1 MEIEL
6 RCGICSEL
14 MVSVIPSVFFQL
26 TYFNFSLFFL
36 IDKATTLNC
45 MHTYC
50 QCCITH
56 WKTFEEHRGTVARCP
71 VCREFTVSEKRN
83 YFADNLIGIIVDGY
97 PEEEKNRRKELVASH
112 QELLTQNVVTL
123 PETNSANPS
132 VNLFSL
138 FMTEIKKMLEDIKEF
153 LAETSQCCHLFIF
166 NNGCISHFCAFFS
179 TTI

>member
-1 MEIEL
+1 
-6 RCGICSEL
+6 
-14 MVSVIPSVFFQL
+14 
-26 TYFNFSLFFL
+26 
-36 IDKATTLNC
+36 
-45 MHTYC
+45 
-50 QCCITH
+50 
-56 WKTFEEHRGTVARCP
+56 
-71 VCREFTVSEKRN
+71 VSEKRN

-97 PEEEKNRRKELVASH
+97 PEEGKNRRKELVASH